1 MLVGVFVCLFSFLLF
16 PILTITATASDFLY
30 AEVSWVI

>member
-1 MLVGVFVCLFSFLLF
+1 MCWLVFLFVCFLLF